1 VPALCAAVAAAA
13 AGPTAAAAAADAAVA
28 LCKLQPDDWQQQL
41 QQLQANLL
49 SEDRLATLP
58 ARYVAGAS
66 FFTLCGIA
74 EMWSACL
81 HQLVGGGGLYLNL
94 PAVISMCHNWQ
105 GAGAIAH
112 RCGGVIG
119 HVLL

>member
-81 HQLVGGGGLYLNL
+81 HQLVGGGGCTSTCQLLS
-94 PAVISMCHNWQ
+94 ACVITGKALVPSHIVVV
-105 GAGAIAH
+105 A
-112 RCGGVIG
+112 
-119 HVLL
+119 